1 MSGIQHMIQG
11 QNAYPT
17 GAPGPC
23 SLFLVEFVL
32 LIYFQ
37 FSVCFFQFLSVTPC
51 FWSSPCYSFTFSF
64 LCFFSFSVLLLVFG
78 RVRVT
83 HLLLVFCVFQFLRVT
98 PCFWSSPC
106 YSFTFSFLCFSVSQC
121 YSQFLV
127 ESVLLIYFQF
137 SVCFSFSVLLL
148 VFGRVL
154 VTHLLLVFCVF
165 QFLSVTPSFWSSP
178 CYSFTFRGTT
188 HPSKPHEFIPCF
200 KWGSCYSIFSFMCM
214 FCGSLFV
221 LLFFFSWQL
230 CCLFFFDLR
239 IVITSLVLSNSS

>member
-83 HLLLVFCVFQFLRVT
+83 HLLLVFCVFQFLSVT
-98 PCFWSSPC
+98 PSFWSSPC

-121 YSQFLV
+121 YSL
-127 ESVLLIYFQF
+127 
-137 SVCFSFSVLLL
+137 
-148 VFGRVL
+148 
-154 VTHLLLVFCVF
+154 FCLRF
-165 QFLSVTPSFWSSP
+165 
-178 CYSFTFRGTT
+178 
-188 HPSKPHEFIPCF
+188 PCF
-200 KWGSCYSIFSFMCM
+200 VFVPLKIDFKFWM
-214 FCGSLFV
+214 SL
-221 LLFFFSWQL
+221 
-230 CCLFFFDLR
+230 
-239 IVITSLVLSNSS
+239 